1 MTAASLLINCW
12 ESASRSPARWRTLAL
27 VVPAVEGADVES
39 MAGLPIGRLEY
50 RLLELRRHLFGEGIE
65 ALASCPAC
73 SQQVDLSF
81 EVGDITAEP
90 PADTRLFAEHEDW
103 SIQFRLPSSRDMQAA
118 ASCAE
123 AQAARLLL
131 IDRCVVGLTRES
143 QPHPVEE
150 APLELVAAMED
161 AMAAADPQAD
171 LRFKLVCPACGAEWE
186 AALDPGSFVGAEVSS
201 GARRLLGEIHR
212 LAAAYGW
219 SEAEILGL
227 PSRRRQAYL
236 DLVTA
241 E

>member
-12 ESASRSPARWRTLAL
+12 ESASRAPARWRTLAL
-27 VVPAVEGADVES
+27 VLPAVDGADVES
-39 MAGLPIGRLEY
+39 MAGLPVGRLDS
-50 RLLELRRHLFGEGIE
+50 RLLELRRHLFGEDME

-73 SQQVDLSF
+73 GQLVDLSF
-81 EVGDITAEP
+81 EVGEITVEP
-90 PADTRLFAEHEDW
+90 PADPPLVAEVDGW
-103 SIQFRLPSSRDMQAA
+103 SIEFRLPDSRDMQAA
-118 ASCAE
+118 ASCAGAE
-123 AQAARLLL
+123 AARRLL
-131 IDRCVVGLTRES
+131 IDRCVLGLTRAS
-143 QPHPVEE
+143 QPHAIED
-150 APLELVAAMED
+150 APAELIAAMED

-171 LRFKLVCPACGAEWE
+171 MRLKLACPDCGVEWE
-186 AALDPGSFVGAEVSS
+186 ATLDPGSFVGAEVSS

-236 DLVTA
+236 DLMAA